1 MLDGTG
7 EKASVGG
14 AGTAATSRM
23 AAEQQ
28 ILMVADQAS
37 KALCAFSQH
46 VTLRSASFRIIE
58 SIICKKPGAIESLS
72 AFSA

>member
-37 KALCAFSQH
+37 KILCLQPTRHTSKRFFSN
-46 VTLRSASFRIIE
+46 LLFARNPERSNRY
-58 SIICKKPGAIESLS
+58 LLLMH
-72 AFSA
+72 